1 MKKTRKLCA
10 VVIAVVLTFT
20 YLVTPIYAA
29 DKMINTDD
37 VAEILDASIKA
48 GKAWESIG
56 FKAEDIA
63 EIAKMKKN
71 EKLMATFNREEFEE
85 FLDNEVT
92 MSDEEIDKYLFSE
105 DSSAIE
111 PYVYGHN
118 GNPPESEAEQVERI
132 VHVINV
138 AQKKYSGLYTT
149 EKFNRYVFYL
159 YMSHYIDNPNYK
171 KSNPGFSDIY
181 ADVITKSDVLAYD
194 AFVAQSN
201 VSMFADN
208 LVNMIGAIKTN
219 VDGINTVKKNILDIK
234 EKSDAIAK
242 AAQDIYQA
250 SKIEYF
256 EKAHLITVAFKK
268 HYASKG
274 SVNELISA
282 IHKDLERKDIPVEY
296 MKLCVNGILDV
307 IVGTFTPFG
316 FSLSVG
322 LVVFNQYMNLYDDA
336 KLAALHY
343 SLSARKADRL
353 DKILFG

>member
-1 MKKTRKLCA
+1 
-10 VVIAVVLTFT
+10 
-20 YLVTPIYAA
+20 
-29 DKMINTDD
+29 
-37 VAEILDASIKA
+37 
-48 GKAWESIG
+48 
-56 FKAEDIA
+56 
-63 EIAKMKKN
+63 
-71 EKLMATFNREEFEE
+71 
-85 FLDNEVT
+85 
-92 MSDEEIDKYLFSE
+92 
-105 DSSAIE
+105 
-111 PYVYGHN
+111 
-118 GNPPESEAEQVERI
+118 
-132 VHVINV
+132 
-138 AQKKYSGLYTT
+138 
-149 EKFNRYVFYL
+149 
-159 YMSHYIDNPNYK
+159 MSHYIDIPNYK